1 MTRYAPGAPTRSI
14 REEAVDANASV
25 SEVFLPVG
33 KSGGGAAAKK
43 KLKSKPH
50 SLTAMKMLLSLKV
63 LERVESCILKRI
75 GTFRSEH
82 KFVSLVGSESRRAS

>member
-43 KLKSKPH
+43 KLRSKLH
-50 SLTAMKMLLSLKV
+50 KMQRAVKA
-63 LERVESCILKRI
+63 
-75 GTFRSEH
+75 
-82 KFVSLVGSESRRAS
+82 FVINFLGLDMDSK